1 MPTDSASGSFSRSA
15 TRARPMREVT
25 RRWQTRYVSA
35 APASTRY
42 QYAVLVRS
50 VHGPSVG
57 GGTPGTPSGPLVS
70 SIQLMLTSEMTPAK
84 LIVTSTKYAPR
95 SLSASRP
102 MAQPANPD
110 ASAAAGSASQNDHC
124 SGGSESSAEV
134 YAPMPKNAAWPSES
148 CPV

>member
-15 TRARPMREVT
+15 TSARPMREVT

-57 GGTPGTPSGPLVS
+57 GGTPGNPSGPLVR

-84 LIVTSTKYAPR
+84 LIVTSTK
-95 SLSASRP
+95 
-102 MAQPANPD
+102 
-110 ASAAAGSASQNDHC
+110 
-124 SGGSESSAEV
+124 
-134 YAPMPKNAAWPSES
+134 
-148 CPV
+148 